1 MGVREKL
8 PFHEVVFF
16 DNLMVDLLDQESQF
30 CDVTLVR
37 GLRNGYDLDYE
48 MSQQC
53 FMQAMRPQTHSVYIP
68 CDKSLEHIS
77 SSALRGLQL
86 FDCRGRE
93 EMYFPHLYD
102 YYGKSVQ
109 ELFG

>member
-53 FMQAMRPQTHSVYIP
+53 FMQAMRSQPHSVYIP
-68 CDKSLEHIS
+68 CDTYL
-77 SSALRGLQL
+77 
-86 FDCRGRE
+86 
-93 EMYFPHLYD
+93 
-102 YYGKSVQ
+102 
-109 ELFG
+109 